1 MELIKCG
8 IIAKICAA
16 MAIIAGL
23 SSCNGMI
30 YDEQGDCDPYYK
42 VKFVYDTNLKF
53 TDAFPA
59 EVSAVTLYLIDPAT
73 DRVVWQKTE
82 SGEAL
87 AQEGYMMDVD
97 VEPGNYTLLAWCGE
111 GHQTSFKVSDATTGK
126 NLQCRLD
133 DRQPASGMLTGGS
146 HVRNELKRLF
156 HGMSTDVEFEK
167 EQGVHVKTVRLIKDT
182 NDLHIV
188 LQHLSG
194 NSLNHEDFTFTI
206 SGDNGRMDYDNT
218 LLPDEPL
225 TYFAHSSYSGMAGVD
240 VPDYTVPETEARDSR
255 YVTQVSAAVAH
266 LSTSRLTEDGDLK
279 VNIYNKEGE
288 QIVSVPLIDYALL
301 VRSHYKRPDGTPLTD
316 QEYLDYQDD
325 YSMVFFLDD
334 QGRWMDSYIYINS
347 WRVILQN
354 IGM

>member
-8 IIAKICAA
+8 IIAKFCAA
-16 MAIIAGL
+16 LVMIAGL

-53 TDAFPA
+53 TDAFRA
-59 EVSAVTLYLIDPAT
+59 EVSAVTLYLLDPET

-87 AQEGYMMDVD
+87 VREGYMMDVD
-97 VEPGNYTLLAWCGE
+97 VEPGRYTLLAWCGE
-111 GHQTSFKVSDATTGK
+111 GHQTSFKVSDATVGK
-126 NLQCRLD
+126 NLQFRLD

-156 HGMSTDVEFEK
+156 HGMSADVEFEN

-206 SGDNGRMDYDNT
+206 SGDNGKMDYDNT

-225 TYFAHSSYSGMAGVD
+225 TYFAHSSYSGLAGVD
-240 VPDYTVPETEARDSR
+240 VPDYTTPETKAPESR
-255 YVTQVSAAVAH
+255 YVTQVAAAVAH
-266 LSTSRLTEDGDLK
+266 LSTSRLTKDGDLK

-288 QIVSVPLIDYALL
+288 QIVSVHLIDYALL
-301 VRSHYKRPDGTPLTD
+301 VRSPYKRHAGRPLTD
-316 QEYLDYQDD
+316 QE
-325 YSMVFFLDD
+325 
-334 QGRWMDSYIYINS
+334 
-347 WRVILQN
+347 
-354 IGM
+354 